1 MDCRA
6 AEDTVELAT
15 NLREVFTITEKA
27 LSSLLRHYAKQA
39 ATKRR
44 HEIEMQMQRSQRDS
58 SSHTFNQ
65 VKAPQSGIRVFSVIM
80 RSSRTFVRSSIVHS
94 QDIQRVAWHC
104 LGHANCEEDANWCR
118 LCKNMELTFAS
129 FSERI
134 KWGDGNL
141 QYGTDWHWLIATS
154 NCRSLQCW
162 TEMLYNIVGKES
174 GPKMK

>member
-1 MDCRA
+1 MKLRLRCQRKGRKGTISHFQP
-6 AEDTVELAT
+6 AEGPT
-15 NLREVFTITEKA
+15 
-27 LSSLLRHYAKQA
+27 
-39 ATKRR
+39 
-44 HEIEMQMQRSQRDS
+44 
-58 SSHTFNQ
+58 
-65 VKAPQSGIRVFSVIM
+65 IRVFSVIM

-154 NCRSLQCW
+154 NCRSLQC
-162 TEMLYNIVGKES
+162 YVGQKCYTTLWEKYLALKWS
-174 GPKMK
+174 SFNVLMVTLTAM

>member
-1 MDCRA
+1 MLNRRWP
-6 AEDTVELAT
+6 TV
-15 NLREVFTITEKA
+15 R
-27 LSSLLRHYAKQA
+27 Q
-39 ATKRR
+39 
-44 HEIEMQMQRSQRDS
+44 HEIEMPTQRPQRDGFS
-58 SSHTFNQ
+58 LST
-65 VKAPQSGIRVFSVIM
+65 RRMVFSVIM
-80 RSSRTFVRSSIVHS
+80 RSSRTFVSSSIVHS

-154 NCRSLQCW
+154 NCRSLQS
-162 TEMLYNIVGKES
+162 NVGQKCYTTLWEKNLALKWS
-174 GPKMK
+174 SFNVLMVTLTAM